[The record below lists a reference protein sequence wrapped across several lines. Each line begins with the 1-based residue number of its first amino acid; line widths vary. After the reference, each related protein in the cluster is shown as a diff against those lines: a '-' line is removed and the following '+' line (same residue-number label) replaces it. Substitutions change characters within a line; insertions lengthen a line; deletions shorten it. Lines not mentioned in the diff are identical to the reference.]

1 MERLVY
7 SPEVFA
13 YIYTAAGS
21 YIDITNDI
29 IDGTLTRNVNQVSN
43 VSFRIQNRYTTAGQ
57 PIYMGK
63 IMPMDRIVVYLKK
76 TKPILVFSGYIDLV
90 PFYQPMPKPIT
101 IEASCTLKR
110 LEFTYWDPGLES
122 VYTKLNQLGFVY
134 NPSTGSGYLPDTVV
148 AGSRRVIG
156 EKELNDTGFAA
167 LLRFLLIDVGQ
178 WKDEAVYIEPLPE
191 GWIARVAGI
200 YQQVLKE
207 SEQLQSYLTDF
218 LDSMFNSGGG
228 SDANGDG
235 IGGSSVFNGD
245 MVQHLTSYLQSK
257 KCPWPSEW
265 ARAADAA
272 GKKYN
277 LDPRLLIAINGSEHA
292 FGVGKYQDLVEK
304 KHNPFGMGG
313 PVTSTGITYSSWTA
327 GFNAAAKNIAE
338 NYVKEGLKT
347 ITAIGGK
354 WAPIGASNDP
364 NNLNANWPKNVKK
377 FYAEVGGNPEASDG
391 FPYPAGDIV
400 SGAVE
405 STTDSISNLTGA
417 AQDGRMTVEI
427 QAGHTEPR
435 QRGYEGQT
443 GYPGEITFNLQN
455 QAQMSALLTGEAKNY
470 YKELTYYATRTGSS
484 PERDYDGDIYIIL
497 HGDNKLYA
505 GKRGGISYPGPWS
518 KNSEGIS
525 APNSYVSSGE
535 KEPYKAVRSVANDSA
550 LSSNSRKLVEYINK
564 HVNSLTDNT
573 LDVDTSNGRMC
584 NNYAFYYNKSQASVI
599 IEIPQII
606 HPKLFQAIADGILDY
621 KRNAK
626 TQSVKNSPPANSSAP
641 AAPEGP
647 SATKQEN
654 SNAKKL
660 IDVLVKYAQNHP
672 ETSYELGGQRGIPL
686 SAVDPKGSMD
696 CSGFVGN
703 GMIEIGVEGKGFSPT
718 TVTLAAE
725 SKMVLPLGKA
735 SADKLKPGMFIID
748 PDPGGA
754 GHMLVYIG
762 DNKVVHCSSG
772 KDGPNVQ
779 EYTSAWPGYGGYIHP
794 KVGTTSQVVTGGESL
809 SNTDGVTSNDVAAA
823 AKRAAF
829 NVFFNFPVNI
839 IESTFLTGYRSF
851 ENDVKLLETI
861 EEITKASMRVFSS
874 LPDGGFIA
882 WYPDYFNIS
891 GRNPWFRISTNEIID
906 CTIDLSDKYLTTH
919 VYLTGNPWGP
929 ASPSDN
935 SEGGAMLEKL
945 FGSGVATIEQPYILD
960 SFLRPPIEV
969 KDVKKRPESLVE
981 TQGAV
986 YKFLSKYGVR
996 PYNEKQM
1003 TLRHPAVEFFY
1014 AYHKFME
1021 LWAKQFV
1028 SRIELTFQPEIFPG
1042 MIVELE
1048 EKDGPGF
1055 ACYVDQVVHSFSYTG
1070 GFTTQINAMALSR
1083 LYESGNKKISNVN
1096 TSSIHPSLALI
1107 TRSAAPLKLR
1117 PAAKKP
1123 AATKPKVTPK
1133 RKISS
1138 KGINSTGG
1146 TPRINR
1152 VEQDP
1157 QHGGRF

>member
-13 YIYTAAGS
+13 YVYTSSGS
-21 YIDITNDI
+21 YIDLSNDI
-29 IDGTLTRNVNQVSN
+29 ISGTLTRNVNQVSS
-43 VSFRIQNRYTTAGQ
+43 VSLQIQNRYTSAGQ

-122 VYTKLNQLGFVY
+122 VYSKLYQMGFIY
-134 NPSTGSGYLPDTVV
+134 DPSTGSGYLPDNVV
-148 AGSRRVIG
+148 AGSRRIVG
-156 EKELNDTGFAA
+156 EKELNDTGFGA
-167 LLRFLLIDVGQ
+167 LLRFLLLDVGQ

-191 GWIARVAGI
+191 GWITRVAGI
-200 YQQVLKE
+200 YQQVLKD
-207 SEQLQSYLTDF
+207 SQDLQGYLTDF
-218 LDSMFNSGGG
+218 LDSMFNSGGSG
-228 SDANGDG
+228 DSGGDG

-245 MVQHLTSYLQSK
+245 MVQHLTSYLTSK
-257 KCPWPSEW
+257 KCPWPAEW

-313 PVTSTGITYSSWTA
+313 PITSTGITYSSWTA
-327 GFNAAAKNIAE
+327 GFNAAAENIAK
-338 NYVKEGLKT
+338 NYVGKGLKT

-354 WAPIGASNDP
+354 WAPVGASNDP
-364 NNLNANWPKNVKK
+364 SNLNANWPKNVKK
-377 FYAEVGGNPEASDG
+377 FYQEVGGNPEASDG

-400 SGAVE
+400 AGAVE
-405 STTDSISNLTGA
+405 STTDSVNTLTGA
-417 AQDGRMTVEI
+417 GEDGRMVVEI

-443 GYPGEITFNLQN
+443 GYPGEINFNLAN
-455 QAQMSALLTGEAKNY
+455 QAKIKSFLIKGNNAKEITLFNS
-470 YKELTYYATRTGSS
+470 LTGSS
-484 PERDYDGDIYIIL
+484 PERDYDGDIYIIV
-497 HGDNKLYA
+497 HGDNVLYN
-505 GKRGGISYPGPWS
+505 GKRGAISYPGPWS

-525 APNSYVSSGE
+525 APNSYVSQGE
-535 KEPYKAVRSVANDSA
+535 KEPFKSVRAVANDAA
-550 LSSNSRKLVEYINK
+550 LSGNSRKLVDYIIK
-564 HVNSLTDNT
+564 HVNGMTDNK
-573 LDVDTSNGRMC
+573 LDIDTSNKRMC
-584 NNYAFYYNKSQASVI
+584 NNYAFYYNKAEATII
-599 IEIPQII
+599 IELPQVM
-606 HPKLFQAIADGILDY
+606 HDKLHEAIANGILDY

-626 TQSVKNSPPANSSAP
+626 VSSIKNLPAANSNAP

-654 SNAKKL
+654 SNAYK
-660 IDVLVKYAQNHP
+660 LVKVLTDYAKQHP
-672 ETSYELGGQRGIPL
+672 ETGYSMSARQGGL
-686 SAVDPKGSMD
+686 AFTDPDFKTNGSMD
-696 CSGFVGN
+696 CSSFVCN
-703 GMIEIGVEGKGFSPT
+703 GMITIGLETKGWTGT

-725 SKMVLPLGKA
+725 SKMVRALGKA
-735 SADKLKPGMFIID
+735 DPNGLAPGTFIID

-754 GHMLVYIG
+754 GHILVYIG
-762 DNKVVHCSSG
+762 NNKVVECASS
-772 KDGPNVQ
+772 KDGPVISD
-779 EYTSAWPGYGGYIHP
+779 YTSARPGYGAYIHP
-794 KVGTTSQVVTGGESL
+794 KVGTTDRIVTGGEML
-809 SNTDGVTSNDVAAA
+809 SDSSGVSSDDVAAA

-891 GRNPWFRISTNEIID
+891 GRNPWFRISPNEIID

-929 ASPSDN
+929 ASPADN
-935 SEGGAMLEKL
+935 SEGSQLLEKL
-945 FGSGVATIEQPYILD
+945 FGAGVATIEQPYILD
-960 SFLRPPIEV
+960 SFLRPPVEISD
-969 KDVKKRPESLVE
+969 KTKRPEALVQ

-1003 TLRHPAVEFFY
+1003 TLRHPAIEFFY

-1055 ACYVDQVVHSFSYTG
+1055 ACYVDQVSHSFSYTG

-1083 LYESGNKKISNVN
+1083 LNEAGGKKQSNIN
-1096 TSSIHPSLALI
+1096 TSGIHPSLALI

-1117 PAAKKP
+1117 PAKKKATPAK
-1123 AATKPKVTPK
+1123 TTPKPK
-1133 RKISS
+1133 RKISTRGVN
-1138 KGINSTGG
+1138 KTGG
-1146 TPRINR
+1146 TPRR
-1152 VEQDP
+1152 PATDA
-1157 QHGGRF
+1157 GGGNF